1 MKLENKGNFNKALD
15 ELKNDKNNCV
25 SSLYTKKRASI
36 DGILENSVFTIKDNY
51 ATDDQKATASSMILK
66 NFKPYYNATAIQK
79 LLDAG
84 AIPVAKVHCDELAL
98 GGTGKHSA
106 FGLITN
112 PFDSSRLAGGSSS
125 GSAATLTSNVSFS
138 LGSDTGDSVRLPASY
153 NGIVGFKPSYGA
165 ISRFG
170 LFAFASSLD
179 TVAYFAHN
187 VNDIA
192 VLSRVMFGKDPR
204 DMTSL
209 DVKIDNVIKAKPQ
222 KIGVLNVNYLEK
234 FVDKEYKKL
243 INKLSKSTTVELVSI
258 DEKLYKAI
266 KPVYEIISFSEASSN
281 LANLNGVAF
290 GSRKDGNNWEEIMTN
305 TRADGFG
312 EMVQLRLA
320 LGSFFLHSKNQE
332 EMILKAQKV
341 RRLIKEH
348 IDSILNQYDVVI
360 YPCAADY
367 APYIDD
373 SKNRSHG
380 YMDYI
385 LTGANLS
392 GNPSLSLPW
401 IKNDLFVNL
410 SIDSK
415 IYDDE
420 KLLSYALWIEEFLKE
435 NNE

>member
-1 MKLENKGNFNKALD
+1 MELVNKGNFEKALE
-15 ELKNDKNNCV
+15 ELKNNQNNCV
-25 SSLYTKKRASI
+25 SSLYDEKIKVG
-36 DGILENSVFTIKDNY
+36 DGILNECVFTIKDNY
-51 ATDDQKATASSMILK
+51 ATECKKATASSKILE
-66 NFKPYYNATAIQK
+66 NFMPHYNATVVQK

-84 AIPVAKVHCDELAL
+84 AVPVAKVHCDELAL

-125 GSAATLTSNVSFS
+125 GSAATLTNNVAFS

-153 NGIVGFKPSYGA
+153 NGLVGFKPSYGA

-187 VNDIA
+187 VSDIA
-192 VLSRVMFGKDPR
+192 TLSQVVFGKDAR

-209 DVKIDNVIKAKPQ
+209 NIKINDVKKAKPQ
-222 KIGVLNVNYLEK
+222 KIGILNVHGLEE
-234 FVDKEYKKL
+234 FVDKKYKEL
-243 INKLSKSTTVELVSI
+243 IRKLSKATNVELVDI
-258 DEKLYKAI
+258 NETLFKAI
-266 KPVYEIISFSEASSN
+266 KPVYEIISYSEASSN
-281 LANLNGVAF
+281 LANLNGIAF
-290 GSRKDGNNWEEIMTN
+290 GSRKDGSNWEEIMTS
-305 TRADGFG
+305 TRAEGFG

-348 IDSILNQYDVVI
+348 LDSIHKQFDIVI

-367 APYIDD
+367 APCIDD
-373 SKNRSHG
+373 SKNKSHG

-385 LTGANLS
+385 LTGANLA
-392 GNPSLSLPW
+392 GNPSLSIPW
-401 IKNDLFVNL
+401 IKDNLFVNL
-410 SIDSK
+410 SIDST
-415 IYDDE
+415 IYEDE
-420 KLLSYALWIEEFLKE
+420 KLLSHALWIEEFLKE